1 MTDMTLISTGMM
13 TNSDFMSMFFLLR
26 TIRGMYLLI
35 YSGLLYLLGISIVLM
50 LKPEIMFSADGKWK
64 EFGIGR
70 AKERYTW
77 LPFWLF
83 AIMWAIMSYM
93 LVLVI
98 ASHTDYGSHSSDMPV
113 SNEIMMPENVTTKS
127 LSATPIVQSKQKL
140 TSLDMKKGY
149 YILNTEETMKK
160 GIPKYIYLGPEAPN
174 LVFHSTPLEE

>member
-1 MTDMTLISTGMM
+1 
-13 TNSDFMSMFFLLR
+13 
-26 TIRGMYLLI
+26 MYLLI

-50 LKPEIMFSADGKWK
+50 LKPDIMFSADGKWK

-93 LVLVI
+93 VVLVI
-98 ASHTDYGSHSSDMPV
+98 ASHTEYGSNSSEPESQSMSV
-113 SNEIMMPENVTTKS
+113 TNEIIMPENVTTKS
-127 LSATPIVQSKQKL
+127 LSPTPIVQSKQKL
-140 TSLDMKKGY
+140 TSHDMKKGY
-149 YILNTEETMKK
+149 YILNTDETMKK

-174 LVFHSTPLEE
+174 LVFHSTSSE

>member
-1 MTDMTLISTGMM
+1 
-13 TNSDFMSMFFLLR
+13 
-26 TIRGMYLLI
+26 MYLLI

-50 LKPEIMFSADGKWK
+50 LKPEIMFSSDGKWK

-70 AKERYTW
+70 VKERYTW

-93 LVLVI
+93 VVLVI
-98 ASHTDYGSHSSDMPV
+98 ASHTEYGSNSEMPIA
-113 SNEIMMPENVTTKS
+113 NEIIMPENVTTKS
-127 LSATPIVQSKQKL
+127 LSPTPIAHSTQKL
-140 TSLDMKKGY
+140 TSHDMKKGY

-174 LVFHSTPLEE
+174 LVFHSAPLEE

>member
-1 MTDMTLISTGMM
+1 
-13 TNSDFMSMFFLLR
+13 
-26 TIRGMYLLI
+26 MYLLI

-50 LKPEIMFSADGKWK
+50 LKPDIMFSADGKWK

-93 LVLVI
+93 IVLVI
-98 ASHTDYGSHSSDMPV
+98 ASHTEYDKGTSMGHLSEGQNMSIR
-113 SNEIMMPENVTTKS
+113 NEMVTNEMVTNEVMLPENITTKS
-127 LSATPIVQSKQKL
+127 LSPTPIVQSKQKL
-140 TSLDMKKGY
+140 TSQDMKKGY

-174 LVFHSTPLEE
+174 LVFHSTPSE